1 MMPRTVLSINSFTAL
16 DLFFSTAVSIPF
28 LDEKTEAG
36 VLSNLLQI
44 TKLIKV
50 TTCVSTTEL

>member
-1 MMPRTVLSINSFTAL
+1 MMPRTVLSINSFTAV